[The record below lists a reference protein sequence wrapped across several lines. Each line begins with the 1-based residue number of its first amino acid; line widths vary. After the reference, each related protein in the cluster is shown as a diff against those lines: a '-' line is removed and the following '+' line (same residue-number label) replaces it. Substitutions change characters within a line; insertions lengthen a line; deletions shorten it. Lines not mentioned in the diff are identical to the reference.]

1 MTMPD
6 ERYRAVVNTQ
16 MFLYELCNPEKT
28 PRVPK
33 SVRQT
38 ASWLLR
44 HYPSPSDM
52 KRASHYAPD
61 IFAEN
66 IEEVTRLFK
75 QYELSKVKQDEA

>member
-1 MTMPD
+1 MTLPD
-6 ERYRAVVNTQ
+6 ERYRAVVHTQ

-44 HYPSPSDM
+44 HYPSPYDM
-52 KRASHYAPD
+52 KRAAQDSPD
-61 IFAEN
+61 VFAERM
-66 IEEVTRLFK
+66 EDVTKFFK
-75 QYELSKVKQDEA
+75 QYEQSKAEKQ

>member
-6 ERYRAVVNTQ
+6 ERYRAVIHTQ
-16 MFLYELCNPEKT
+16 MFLLELLNPQKT

-52 KRASHYAPD
+52 KRTSHYAPD
-61 IFAEN
+61 IFAEKM
-66 IEEVTRLFK
+66 EDVTKLFK
-75 QYELSKVKQDEA
+75 KYEESKKNEA